1 MKYQKGYTDERLFFA
16 FVVFAFFALVA
27 LFVGIDWMISK
38 SACASRAQGLGL
50 EHTWGPVQ
58 GCLVKV
64 GKRYAPI
71 EYIRIVD
78 DDTIII
84 QGDGE

>member
-1 MKYQKGYTDERLFFA
+1 MKYQKGNYELWFG
-16 FVVFAFFALVA
+16 VVILIICVVGLAI
-27 LFVGIDWMISK
+27 GIDWAVK
-38 SACASRAQGLGL
+38 NSACSSRAQGLGL
-50 EHTWGPVQ
+50 EHDWGPIQ

-78 DDTIII
+78 DDTIVI